1 MIHDPLM
8 AQGAARQLGAM
19 IDRAQDER
27 LRLMRI
33 VKDYQARYDALPEPV
48 SADHVK
54 RVMDAVGKLD
64 QAIAERMNTL
74 EELDQRVDHRLDQLA
89 RLEAS
94 LLEKT
99 NRLSRQLDEARGFGA
114 LVEAAKRQVRAAA
127 AAARAQFEDK
137 NPKPAANVNRAA
149 HILSTEP
156 AERPLR
162 NLAAVMH
169 KRTG

>member
-8 AQGAARQLGAM
+8 AQGAAQQLGAM

-27 LRLMRI
+27 LRLLRI
-33 VKDYQARYDALPEPV
+33 IKDYQAKYDALPEPV

-54 RVMDAVGKLD
+54 RVMDAVRKLD
-64 QAIAERMNTL
+64 QAIADRMTTL

-89 RLEAS
+89 QLEAS

-127 AAARAQFEDK
+127 AAAKAEFEGEA
-137 NPKPAANVNRAA
+137 PTPAANRNPGT

-156 AERPLR
+156 PERPLR
-162 NLAAVMH
+162 NLAAIMH